1 MNTSTSVL
9 WELIQNMN
17 RNEKLYF
24 KRKGAVSAGVKHPL
38 YIKLFD
44 TIAKQSEYDEAAI
57 IKNYHPRLQRRTLL
71 FRNIICIAS

>member
-44 TIAKQSEYDEAAI
+44 SKANTMKQLLS
-57 IKNYHPRLQRRTLL
+57 KNYHPRLQRRTLL